1 MNQPETHA
9 SAEGTLSLPYPS
21 LPFARHTSYDE
32 QVEPMITVGEAA
44 ALLLGIADP
53 PVSLPME
60 DASAT
65 VKYALEI
72 GIQKAAASKNMRVF
86 LSESI
91 DQSLLKSTTIQP
103 SQISSIACKRD
114 RTADLRKLEQALIE
128 SIEKKESIALIVLSG
143 GTLYDQAIDEIAEAV
158 RLRDRLMEEYYLS
171 YRPHIHVDSRV
182 GWPWLAFETYD
193 WQSGGLRLP
202 GAVQRNLRRQY
213 LRIRPVIE
221 ADSWTVNISSLTGHL
236 EQPVL
241 MINNTTTD
249 IPTTEQADASFIVE
263 MGQSG
268 YQKHLAQFTDSIHY
282 VRFLLKRHLDIH
294 IANVRSDG
302 YIAAIRLTPP
312 GMTHH
317 AIPNEVPSR
326 ALPTQRQIQQINEY
340 TKAFFEWVQH
350 TERVPY
356 LDFTEHY
363 ASSASGTVINALLIE
378 ADPSF
383 TRDVARQTVEH
394 LAEAKHLFN
403 RTIWSERTR

>member
-1 MNQPETHA
+1 MNQPEMHA
-9 SAEGTLSLPYPS
+9 STEGTLSLQYPS
-21 LPFARHTSYDE
+21 IPLARHRSHDE
-32 QVEPMITVGEAA
+32 QIESITVGEAA

-53 PVSLPME
+53 PISLSMK
-60 DASAT
+60 DMST
-65 VKYALEI
+65 TLSYAFQI
-72 GIQKAAASKNMRVF
+72 GMQKVPTPSTARVF

-91 DQSLLKSTTIQP
+91 DTMSLKGTGLQA

-128 SIEKKESIALIVLSG
+128 SIEKRESIAMIALSG
-143 GTLYDQAIDEIAEAV
+143 GTPYDQAIDEIAEAV
-158 RLRDRLMEEYYLS
+158 KLRDRLVEEYSLN
-171 YRPHIHVDSRV
+171 YRPHIHVDSHV
-182 GWPWLAFETYD
+182 GWPWLTFETYD
-193 WQSGGLRLP
+193 WQSGNLRLP

-213 LRIRPVIE
+213 LRIRPVTE
-221 ADSWTVNISSLTGHL
+221 ADSWVVDISALTGHL
-236 EQPVL
+236 EQPVIML
-241 MINNTTTD
+241 NNTVTD

-326 ALPTQRQIQQINEY
+326 ALPTQRQIQRINEY
-340 TKAFFEWVQH
+340 TSAFFEWAQRS
-350 TERVPY
+350 ERVPY
-356 LDFTEHY
+356 LDFTDHY
-363 ASSASGTVINALLIE
+363 AQSASGTIINALLIE
-378 ADPSF
+378 ADSSF
-383 TRDVARQTVEH
+383 TREVARQTVEQ
-394 LAEAKHLFN
+394 LTEAKQQFN
-403 RTIWSERTR
+403 RTIWSELTR